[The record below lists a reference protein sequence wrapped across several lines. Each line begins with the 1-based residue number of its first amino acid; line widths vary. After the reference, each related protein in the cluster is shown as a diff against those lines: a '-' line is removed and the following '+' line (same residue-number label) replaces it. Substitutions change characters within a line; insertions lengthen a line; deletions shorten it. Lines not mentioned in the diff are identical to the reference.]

1 MRLSRFFSL
10 LLLPALLLGAGCAK
24 NDPAPAP
31 APPPTVPPVAAPV
44 VSLEQALRADLNA
57 TVFLAALRKTALLP
71 ALSAPAAPLTVLAP
85 TNAAFA
91 ELTGTPF
98 TTAASIEALP
108 DAGPDV
114 AELRRLVQY
123 HLLPVQALSAMPAFE
138 RRTCPTLLPAADGT
152 PLDVYI
158 YNFAEGRLIVNGVRA
173 ARALVAGQAAG
184 GGWVHALDHVLRPPA
199 RTLADELRERAE
211 APATEFS
218 LFWQA
223 LQRPA
228 AAPLLAL
235 LTDAQLDHTL
245 LLPTDAGLLLTL
257 RQRNPAWTSLAAV
270 PDADLLHLLRLHF
283 VPQAVPS
290 TFLFHNEGRVA
301 TLAGGSDLAS
311 RLHFQGGFSH
321 IDGNDWHFTVTT
333 ASGFSRRPGD
343 APAQLLDIDQLATN
357 GLLHTLDLAIFP

>member
-24 NDPAPAP
+24 HDPAP

-123 HLLPVQALSAMPAFE
+123 HLLPVQALSAMPASP
-138 RRTCPTLLPAADGT
+138 RMAAILAKQRSACASALSGMLPSGAMPSCPEQKTS
-152 PLDVYI
+152 
-158 YNFAEGRLIVNGVRA
+158 RA
-173 ARALVAGQAAG
+173 A
-184 GGWVHALDHVLRPPA
+184 
-199 RTLADELRERAE
+199 
-211 APATEFS
+211 
-218 LFWQA
+218 
-223 LQRPA
+223 
-228 AAPLLAL
+228 
-235 LTDAQLDHTL
+235 
-245 LLPTDAGLLLTL
+245 
-257 RQRNPAWTSLAAV
+257 
-270 PDADLLHLLRLHF
+270 
-283 VPQAVPS
+283 
-290 TFLFHNEGRVA
+290 
-301 TLAGGSDLAS
+301 
-311 RLHFQGGFSH
+311 
-321 IDGNDWHFTVTT
+321 
-333 ASGFSRRPGD
+333 
-343 APAQLLDIDQLATN
+343 
-357 GLLHTLDLAIFP
+357 